1 MVLSEISFVLPLAA
15 GTFCRCF
22 FLHRYLPALSEQDGS
37 AKLPHQ
43 MDSYLFPPTMKDM
56 EEQIFFFLP
65 SVLFLL
71 ILRENL
77 MTQPGF
83 WGSSP
88 LKQFDPHLHNG

>member
-56 EEQIFFFLP
+56 EEQIFFFFAKCSFPVNIKRELDDP
-65 SVLFLL
+65 TWLL
-71 ILRENL
+71 GLIS
-77 MTQPGF
+77 F
-83 WGSSP
+83 
-88 LKQFDPHLHNG
+88 KAV

>member
-22 FLHRYLPALSEQDGS
+22 FLRRYLPALSEQDGS
-37 AKLPHQ
+37 AKLP
-43 MDSYLFPPTMKDM
+43 PTIKDM

-65 SVLFLL
+65 GVLFLL

-88 LKQFDPHLHNG
+88 LKQFDPHLHDG